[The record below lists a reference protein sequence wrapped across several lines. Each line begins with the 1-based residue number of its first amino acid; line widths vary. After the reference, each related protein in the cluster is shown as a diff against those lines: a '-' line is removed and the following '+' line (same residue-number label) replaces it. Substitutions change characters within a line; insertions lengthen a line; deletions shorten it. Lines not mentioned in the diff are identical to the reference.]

1 MAIGVSANKLEILQI
16 AKAVAQEKLID
27 EAIVLEAIEE
37 AIQKAARSRYGA
49 ELDIHCDIDPK
60 TGEMRLT
67 SRTTVVDEVEND
79 THELTLEQAKKTDPE
94 AYVGKVY
101 EEELPPIE
109 FGRVASQTAKQVIT
123 QKVREA
129 ERERQ
134 YEEYK
139 DRVGEIVNGIVK
151 RVEYGNVIVDLGKAE
166 GIIRRN
172 DGIPRESLQLNDR
185 VRAYIYDVRQEVRGP
200 QIFLSRAHPDFMA
213 ALFSQEVPEVYEGV
227 IEIPRVARDPGSR
240 AKIAVISNDSSIDPV
255 GACVGMRGS
264 RVQAVVNE
272 LAGEKIDII
281 PWNPDPA
288 TFIVNAL
295 QPAEVAKVVLD
306 DDDQRIEVVVPDEQ
320 LSLAIGRRGQNVRL
334 ASQLTGWAID
344 ILTEEEESER
354 RQKEF
359 AERTQLFQE
368 ALDVDEVIAQLL
380 ATEGFADIEDIA
392 YVELDEIAVIEG
404 FDDETAEEIQTR
416 AKEFLDKQAAEQD
429 AKRKELGVEDAVMEL
444 EGVDLPMAV
453 RFGENEV
460 FTVEDVAGLTPDDLR
475 GWYETR
481 DGERVREPGILEG
494 MDMDAAAAEHMIMRA
509 RVEAGWIDEADL
521 APEPEEGE
529 GDADGDVET
538 ADADGDIEDL
548 DLADL
553 EAEAERLGVDLA
565 ELLGSDGADDAGET
579 ETGEDASGDRT
590 GRSDDEDR

>member
-16 AKAVAQEKLID
+16 ARAVAQEKLID
-27 EAIVLEAIEE
+27 ESIVLEAIEE

-49 ELDIHCDIDPK
+49 ELDIHCNIDPK

-67 SRTTVVDEVEND
+67 SRITVVEEVEND
-79 THELTLEQAKKTDPE
+79 THQLTLEQARKTDPE
-94 AYVGKVY
+94 AEIGTYY

-129 ERERQ
+129 ERARQ

-139 DRVGEIVNGIVK
+139 DRMGEIVNGIVK

-166 GIIRRN
+166 GIIRRS

-185 VRAYIYDVRQEVRGP
+185 VRAYIYDVREEVRGP

-213 ALFSQEVPEVYEGV
+213 ALFSQEVPEVYEGI

-306 DDDQRIEVVVPDEQ
+306 DEAERIEVVVPDEQ

-359 AERTQLFQE
+359 AQRTSLFME

-380 ATEGFADIEDIA
+380 ATEGFADMEDLA
-392 YVELDEIAVIEG
+392 FVELDEIAVIEG
-404 FDDETAEEIQTR
+404 FDDDTASEIQTR
-416 AKEFLDKQAAEQD
+416 AREFLEKQAAEQD
-429 AKRKELGVEDAVMEL
+429 AKRKELGVEDDVLEL

-453 RFGENEV
+453 RFGENDV

-481 DGERVREPGILEG
+481 DGERIREEGILDG
-494 MDMDAAAAEHMIMRA
+494 LNVDPQIAEDLIMKA
-509 RVEAGWIDEADL
+509 RVQAGWIEASDLEPEAEDGEGAEEAGADTEAD
-521 APEPEEGE
+521 AEIGD
-529 GDADGDVET
+529 DADLG
-538 ADADGDIEDL
+538 DL
-548 DLADL
+548 DLSAL
-553 EAEAERLGVDLA
+553 EAEAERLGVSLS
-565 ELLGSDGADDAGET
+565 ELLEAGDGAE
-579 ETGEDASGDRT
+579 EGDK
-590 GRSDDEDR
+590 E

>member
-16 AKAVAQEKLID
+16 ARAVAAEKMID
-27 EAIVLEAIEE
+27 ESIVLEAIEE

-49 ELDIHCDIDPK
+49 ELDIHCDINPK

-67 SRTTVVDEVEND
+67 SRTTVVEEVEND
-79 THELTLEQAKKTDPE
+79 AHQLTLEQAKRRDADAEIGT
-94 AYVGKVY
+94 VY

-129 ERERQ
+129 ERQRQ

-166 GIIRRN
+166 GIIRRS
-172 DGIPRESLQLNDR
+172 DGIPRESLQINDR
-185 VRAYIYDVRQEVRGP
+185 VRAYIYDVREEVRGP
-200 QIFLSRAHPDFMA
+200 QIFLSRSHPDFMA
-213 ALFSQEVPEVYEGV
+213 ALFAQEVPEVYEGV

-359 AERTQLFQE
+359 SERTALFME

-380 ATEGFADIEDIA
+380 ATEGFADMEDLA
-392 YVELDEIAVIEG
+392 FADLDEIAVIEG
-404 FDDETAEEIQTR
+404 FDDDTANEIQTR
-416 AKEFLDKQAAEQD
+416 AKEYLEKQAAEQD
-429 AKRKELGVEDAVMEL
+429 AKRKELGVEDAVMEID
-444 EGVDLPMAV
+444 GVDLPMAV

-460 FTVEDVAGLTPDDLR
+460 LTVEDVAGLTPDDLR
-475 GWYETR
+475 GWYEAR
-481 DGERVREPGILEG
+481 DGERVREPGLLDG
-494 MDMDAAAAEHMIMRA
+494 MDVSAEDAEGLIMRA
-509 RVEAGWIDEADL
+509 RVAAGWIEAEAL
-521 APEPEEGE
+521 EPEAAEGNE
-529 GDADGDVET
+529 DGVEDSGEDV
-538 ADADGDIEDL
+538 DLDDI

-553 EAEAERLGVDLA
+553 EAEAERLGVDLS
-565 ELLGSDGADDAGET
+565 ELLGEDPGLAVEDKGDQPA
-579 ETGEDASGDRT
+579 EDADPDRE
-590 GRSDDEDR
+590 DDEER